1 MAAFVYD
8 AAPKYSSTMAAFDRM
23 LLATPFGVVYF
34 MSRSFSRRGSLER
47 NRAFSRDKWKFSL
60 NIKNF

>member
-34 MSRSFSRRGSLER
+34 MSRSLVGGGVWKEIVLSLVI
-47 NRAFSRDKWKFSL
+47 NGNSVK
-60 NIKNF
+60 IKNF